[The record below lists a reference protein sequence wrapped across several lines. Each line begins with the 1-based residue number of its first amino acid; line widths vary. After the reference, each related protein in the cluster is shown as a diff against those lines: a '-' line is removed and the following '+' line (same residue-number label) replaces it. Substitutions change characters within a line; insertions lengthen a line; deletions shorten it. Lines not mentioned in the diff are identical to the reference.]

1 MNINEFKTNI
11 DDMKL
16 FNNKQF
22 LKCASSIEK
31 LVKLNSLCFD
41 YCYDEIMQK
50 MELYNTRKKLLDM
63 YESFLY
69 ICKKKKLKNID
80 MNTFESHPR
89 YEELKRKEHEILCKL
104 YPHLK

>member
-1 MNINEFKTNI
+1 MNINEFKENME
-11 DDMKL
+11 DMKT

-31 LVKLNSLCFD
+31 LIKLNSLCFD
-41 YCYDEIMQK
+41 YCYDEIMLK

-63 YESFLY
+63 YESFFN

-80 MNTFESHPR
+80 NNIFESHPG
-89 YEELKRKEHEILCKL
+89 YKELKRKENEILCKL
-104 YPHLK
+104 YPYLK